1 MQILYTDSNKN
12 IKKDKVVKAYSDIGI
27 LHYSVVVLSSVP
39 FTLTSLPPM
48 VKRLEIGVIP
58 HK

>member
-1 MQILYTDSNKN
+1 MQILYTDKN